1 MKLIISKSI
10 LTTSKASV
18 EDVVRELTPDADFK
32 SLLPVDDLVRW
43 QCEQTKELKHVSV
56 TESGGEVT
64 YEISDDVLV
73 CYFGLYIKL
82 ARAFV
87 PVFKV
92 FAGLS
97 DDVKSL
103 VAMLYERK

>member
-1 MKLIISKSI
+1 MKLIISKDI
-10 LTTSKASV
+10 LTISQASA
-18 EDVVRELTPDADFK
+18 ESVVREFGIDVPSVSASEIIAMQIDATAD
-32 SLLPVDDLVRW
+32 
-43 QCEQTKELKHVSV
+43 LKHVSV

-73 CYFGLYIKL
+73 CYLGLYLKL

-87 PVFKV
+87 PVFKAL
-92 FAGLS
+92 AGLS

-103 VAMLYERK
+103 VAMIHERK